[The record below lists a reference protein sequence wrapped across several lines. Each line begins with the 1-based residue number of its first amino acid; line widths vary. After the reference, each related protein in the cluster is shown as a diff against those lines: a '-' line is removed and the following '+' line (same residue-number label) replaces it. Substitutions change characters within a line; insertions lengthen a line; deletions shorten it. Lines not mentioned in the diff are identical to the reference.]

1 METIIQMSIL
11 FFSCLVFN
19 CIIKD
24 FMSMNFSKKKKG
36 NYAIYFII
44 LILINTYINI
54 FGNTYLNYC
63 WTFILYLILTS
74 ILYDGDNIYFLTF
87 ILISL
92 ILIFENVTWFM
103 TETLYTILN
112 YSSKSLFYFM
122 VLETYVMLI
131 FIYKPIRSIISR
143 NKISKDNKQN
153 FAEYVILFISFVIMM
168 LLSFF
173 MHIDLPIHLLA
184 ILVFVCISLLMLDI
198 YIVFILGAKN
208 TNLQLQEE
216 LDLLHLQQEL
226 NEEYI
231 QEKFKQYDQQMKMM
245 HDMKNHI
252 RVIEQMYQNG
262 EDEHAKRYSEQLMDR
277 LQTNSIAIGN
287 RVLKILV
294 TQLIEKCNLA
304 RIHFTYKVDS
314 RITFGNIKDV
324 DIISL
329 YSNLFD
335 NAFRAAQQCD
345 EGRIELKIFV
355 LKGMVVTR
363 LTNTYQEE
371 LKIKDGKLLSTK
383 AKHKGYGIINIQEI
397 ANKYEGFYEFDYH
410 DHQFIGQLY
419 LPLEEEFNE

>member
-1 METIIQMSIL
+1 METAIQIGIL
-11 FFSCLVFN
+11 FMSCVTTFV
-19 CIIKD
+19 IFED
-24 FMSMNFSKKKKG
+24 FMSLNFDKKQKG
-36 NYAIYFII
+36 SYLLYFGVLTVTNIV
-44 LILINTYINI
+44 INM
-54 FGNTYLNYC
+54 FESTYLNYV
-63 WTFILYLILTS
+63 WTFLLYLILTFV
-74 ILYDGDNIYFLTF
+74 LYKGSNIYILTF
-87 ILISL
+87 ILL
-92 ILIFENVTWFM
+92 VFLLVLENVTWFFSEM
-103 TETLYTILN
+103 LSVAWSISGSDIYYFLVFITYILII
-112 YSSKSLFYFM
+112 L
-122 VLETYVMLI
+122 L
-131 FIYKPIRSIISR
+131 YKPFRFIMSR

-153 FAEYVILFISFVIMM
+153 IAEYVILIMSFIVIL

-173 MHIDLPIHLLA
+173 MNIDLPAYLLA
-184 ILVFVCISLLMLDI
+184 ILVFVCCGILLLDV
-198 YIVFILGAKN
+198 YVVFVLGRKD
-208 TNLQLQEE
+208 TLLQ
-216 LDLLHLQQEL
+216 LQQEL
-226 NEEYI
+226 ELMHLQQDLNDEYV

-397 ANKYEGFYEFDYH
+397 ANKYEGFYEYDYH

>member
-1 METIIQMSIL
+1 MSL
-11 FFSCLVFN
+11 NFN
-19 CIIKD
+19 
-24 FMSMNFSKKKKG
+24 KKQKG
-36 NYAIYFII
+36 NYTIYFGI
-44 LILINTYINI
+44 LVLINTYLNM

-63 WTFILYLILTS
+63 WTFIVYLILT
-74 ILYDGDNIYFLTF
+74 LLLFEGDNIYPLTF
-87 ILISL
+87 VL
-92 ILIFENVTWFM
+92 ILIVIVFENISWFM
-103 TETLYTILN
+103 TEALYTFLN
-112 YSSKSLFYFM
+112 YSSENFFYFT
-122 VLETYVMLI
+122 VLETYVLLI
-131 FIYKPIRSIISR
+131 FIYKPIRFILSQ

-153 FAEYVILFISFVIMM
+153 IAEYVILIMSFIVIL

-173 MHIDLPIHLLA
+173 MNIDLPAYLLA
-184 ILVFVCISLLMLDI
+184 ILVFVCCGILLLDV
-198 YIVFILGAKN
+198 YVVFVLGRKD
-208 TNLQLQEE
+208 TLLQ
-216 LDLLHLQQEL
+216 LQQEL
-226 NEEYI
+226 ELMHLQQDLNDEYV